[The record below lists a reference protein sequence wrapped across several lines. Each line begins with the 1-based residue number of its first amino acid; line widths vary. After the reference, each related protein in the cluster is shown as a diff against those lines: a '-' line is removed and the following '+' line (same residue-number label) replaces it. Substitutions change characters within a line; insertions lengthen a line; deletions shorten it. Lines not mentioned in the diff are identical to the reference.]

1 MSAFFT
7 DKLSYLLK
15 NEKCYTIDVNLLVGV
30 DEPVAFF
37 ELDTRNVSN
46 EKSTIKFEM
55 DKEEVKNMI
64 DTLEQ
69 IKQKFDEVLSK
80 W

>member
-80 W
+80 

>member
-55 DKEEVKNMI
+55 DKEEVKNTI
-64 DTLEQ
+64 DTLEH

-80 W
+80 

>member
-55 DKEEVKNMI
+55 DKEEVKNTI

-80 W
+80 